1 MQKTILLAMLLTIN
15 YSIAQKTWNFESFET
30 EKISKDILNRTKKT
44 FGIWIDGGSYAYR
57 KERTNP
63 LLRLAPNRITAF
75 SHHGAHGFVLERRGD
90 AEKHNYSSLYS
101 ETLDLKGVQKV
112 NISFK
117 YLGRQNSGTLPQFF
131 NPTAPGSPIPLPAG
145 KGGVT
150 RLSPPGRIQIE
161 AGKDALDAITKMQ
174 HHFYL
179 EASKDGGQTYELIKS
194 WRIDDKS
201 NWRRDPVRI
210 CATAKDALGA
220 ITTIAAAAC
229 AAGVIN
235 NPDGSGLFR
244 TASVDIDPRYMGQNT
259 VFRIRTIFP
268 DPLAR
273 LTIDNLEIKYY
284 GTTAPKVNNIQPQ
297 NTYAPSPKALLGN
310 ENATFEN
317 PQGPIFAKYW
327 LDGGGDAYV
336 STLHPSLK
344 NNKYAVIRDYYD
356 YKFLENPNDRFSGEK
371 PDYSS
376 IRTPNLD
383 LTSIKDVELNFDFIS
398 VGLEMSPEPHIKKFI
413 DPITKTGTPD
423 GTPDSFALYV
433 STKAGLERT
442 QQNGLLDG
450 NTQEQK
456 YSLVKRWTVGKDF
469 LNERKYNTSVSISPK
484 DFPDFNRFTTTT
496 VFKLVAETDDET
508 DRVFIDNLKIY
519 TSGNSGFSK
528 GAPVNID
535 FAKQQQ
541 TTLTSDGSITRN
553 VWQLVNRAFNTGK
566 PEYVSDKPGIYGAV
580 EHSDCSLTGGR
591 ESYTEEFDNTLN
603 KNVFSFNIY
612 KVGSTDRCKKNPYK
626 PTPAPLPSGIVERQR
641 VEIKAYSQSPEFQKA
656 KLGNT
661 HLYSWKFKLASDFQ
675 ASDRFT
681 HLHQLKSVGG
691 TQSNMPLI
699 TLSAGGKKVDEM
711 GKTTAEAEMR
721 LRYSPDGKS
730 QITLKTAPLSKF
742 KGRWVE
748 AFEKVHYNEW
758 FKAVYEIV
766 IRDVVTGEEIFNF
779 ESYSLRMWK
788 SNATFVRPKWG
799 IYRSMVEHQK
809 LKDEQV
815 KYTDFIILSSN
826 TPRTSLKTFA
836 TYTKTKFKKKDD
848 LNINTASIYTQDK
861 ESTVVGKV
869 SLNGVVDPENDKL
882 FKIWPTMQFFDVRDI
897 VILKIKRPGLPFLI
911 ASKVP
916 LTNGNYDPKWK
927 LFGRSVTYKGEIY
940 IMYQYTPIAKDD
952 LIVHLPKGS
961 LPLAPGFD
969 PRPYENQTK

>member
-1 MQKTILLAMLLTIN
+1 MKKIALLIVLLL
-15 YSIAQKTWNFESFET
+15 YFGHGIAQKTWNFESFEE
-30 EKISKDILNRTKKT
+30 EKATKDILNRTKKT
-44 FGIWIDGGSYAYR
+44 YGLWIDGGSYAYR

-63 LLRLAPNRITAF
+63 VLRLAPNRITAF
-75 SHHGAHGFVLERRGD
+75 SRHGKYGFVLERRGD
-90 AEKHNYSSLYS
+90 AKKHNYSSLYT
-101 ETLDLKGVQKV
+101 ETLDLQGVQKV

-150 RLSPPGRIQIE
+150 KLSIPGKLKIE
-161 AGKDALDAITKMQ
+161 AGKDVLDAIKTMQ

-194 WRIDDKS
+194 WRIDNQQ

-210 CATAKDALGA
+210 CAQAKDAFGV

-235 NPDGSGLFR
+235 NPNSGLFR
-244 TASVDIDPRYMGQNT
+244 TASADIDARYMTQNT

-284 GTTAPKVNNIQPQ
+284 GNKVPQLNTVQPQ
-297 NTYAPSPKALLGN
+297 NTFAPQPKALLGN
-310 ENATFEN
+310 VNETFEN
-317 PQGPIFAKYW
+317 PKGPVFGQYW
-327 LDGGGDAYV
+327 LDGGGDAYI
-336 STLHPSLK
+336 STLHPTLK

-356 YKFLENPNDRFSGEK
+356 YKFLENKNDRFSGEK

-383 LTSIKDVELNFDFIS
+383 LTTVKDVEINFDFIPI
-398 VGLEMSPEPHIKKFI
+398 GLEISPEPHIQKFI
-413 DPITKTGTPD
+413 DPDTKKGTPD
-423 GTPDSFALYV
+423 TTPDSFALYV

-442 QQNGLLDG
+442 QQNGLLDA

-456 YSLVKRWTVGKDF
+456 YSLVKRWVVGKDF
-469 LNERKYNTSVSISPK
+469 LNERKYNTSVSISPQN
-484 DFPDFNRFTTTT
+484 FPDFNRFTTTT

-508 DRVFIDNLKIY
+508 DRIFIDNLKIY

-528 GAPVNID
+528 GTPITID

-541 TTLTSDGSITRN
+541 TTLSSDGSATRN
-553 VWQLVNRAFNTGK
+553 VWGQVNNAFNTGK

-580 EHSDCSLTGGR
+580 EHSDCSLEGGR
-591 ESYTEEFDNTLN
+591 ESFTEEFDNTLG

-612 KVGSTDRCKKNPYK
+612 KVGSTDRCKTSPYK
-626 PTPAPLPSGIVERQR
+626 PTPTALPKGVVERQR
-641 VEIKAYSQSPEFQKA
+641 VEIKTYSQSPEFQKA
-656 KLGNT
+656 KLGDT

-681 HLHQLKSVGG
+681 HLHQLKSVSG

-699 TLSAGGKKVDEM
+699 TLSAGGKKVDEF
-711 GKTTAEAEMR
+711 GTTTTEAEMR

-758 FKAVYEIV
+758 FKAIYEII

-809 LKDEQV
+809 LKDEEV
-815 KYTDFIILSSN
+815 KYADFIILSSN
-826 TPRTSLKTFA
+826 TPRTSLNTFA
-836 TYTKTKFKKKDD
+836 SYTKTKFNKKDD
-848 LNINTASIYTQDK
+848 LNINSASIYTQDK
-861 ESTVVGKV
+861 ESTVVGKIG
-869 SLNGVVDPENDKL
+869 LNGVIDPENDKL
-882 FKIWPTMQFFDVRDI
+882 FQIWPTIQFFDVKDV
-897 VILKIKRPGLPFLI
+897 VILKINRPGLPFLV

-916 LTNGNYDPKWK
+916 LNNGNYDPKWK
-927 LFGRSVTYKGEIY
+927 NFGRTVTYKGQVYTI
-940 IMYQYTPIAKDD
+940 YQYTPIIKDD
-952 LIVHLPKGS
+952 LIVHLPEGA
-961 LPLAPGFD
+961 LPLSPGFD
-969 PRPYENQTK
+969 PRPYANQTK